1 MVGYCACFVLL
12 CLLARRTYAFP
23 PENDLDDMCQLD
35 VEKLKKLVSRISDA
49 RSFGCGQWTSNSKG
63 IMEEFLQ
70 KDLGKCNANE
80 IENLAEL
87 VTGLKSELQQDIQS
101 AKSSLITSHTQELG
115 DLKSELKSELQTL
128 SGFYAKEVNTL
139 SSDMRWL
146 TSEQSKSAQ
155 EMNEKSNITTKEVQD
170 LASLVKNL
178 ETEIKKVA
186 SPNSDIS
193 RDLLVETRHLGTQLN
208 EAITKLNK
216 FSRDIN
222 AKLADAMTLL
232 EAHKT
237 DFDEWKKIEAKRV
250 TQEPTCPSHSDSLT
264 TLPNEKKYL
273 FSNATI
279 LNWKAAEAFCEMEKM
294 HLASPKT
301 QQELTFLHQKAK
313 EIDNGKTHWWLV
325 SATDIGRKPGEFEW
339 HDGTSLPKN
348 SHMWSWG
355 EPDEFKAGREDCVY
369 FNTGKTDKL
378 WDYVC
383 SYTDS
388 FICEVPSTCL

>member
-279 LNWKAAEAFCEMEKM
+279 VSFPSFPPLPISISLAAQLESSRGI
-294 HLASPKT
+294 LR
-301 QQELTFLHQKAK
+301 
-313 EIDNGKTHWWLV
+313 NGKNAFGFTQDAAGTHFFAPK
-325 SATDIGRKPGEFEW
+325 SQGNRQRK
-339 HDGTSLPKN
+339 K
-348 SHMWSWG
+348 
-355 EPDEFKAGREDCVY
+355 
-369 FNTGKTDKL
+369 
-378 WDYVC
+378 
-383 SYTDS
+383 
-388 FICEVPSTCL
+388 